1 MQQRG
6 ETERLAGDP
15 VAAERYLRA
24 GYELLEETG
33 ETGVASTN
41 AALLADALLEQGRYD
56 EADWFA
62 ARCREL
68 SSSDDAASQ
77 SLWRAVRAKLLARQG
92 RLQEA
97 EALARQAVEIMEAT
111 DSLSHQADVRVA
123 LAFVLQ
129 AAGRGGEA
137 AEALEAAIDRYDR
150 KGNVV
155 AAERTRALLAA
166 GDGER

>member
-1 MQQRG
+1 
-6 ETERLAGDP
+6 
-15 VAAERYLRA
+15 
-24 GYELLEETG
+24 
-33 ETGVASTN
+33 
-41 AALLADALLEQGRYD
+41 
-56 EADWFA
+56 
-62 ARCREL
+62 
-68 SSSDDAASQ
+68 
-77 SLWRAVRAKLLARQG
+77 
-92 RLQEA
+92 
-97 EALARQAVEIMEAT
+97 MEAT